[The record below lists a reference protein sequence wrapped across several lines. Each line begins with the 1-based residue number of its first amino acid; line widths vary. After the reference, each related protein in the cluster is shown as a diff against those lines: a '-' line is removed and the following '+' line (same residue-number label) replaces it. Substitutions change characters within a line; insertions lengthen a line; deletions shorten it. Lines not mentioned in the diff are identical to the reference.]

1 MLMYYSIPEA
11 LPKEFCNGLY
21 NVAKE
26 LDSVE
31 AEVHKKGDSVRMD
44 QVRNNR
50 IAWLSNPELMAMLLM
65 FVEKGR

>member
-1 MLMYYSIPEA
+1 MYYSIPEA

-31 AEVHKKGDSVRMD
+31 AEVHRKVIQFVWIRY
-44 QVRNNR
+44 V
-50 IAWLSNPELMAMLLM
+50 IIELL
-65 FVEKGR
+65 G